1 MKYPVLIP
9 NIFNFPFTYESDLDL
24 KVGDYVYVQV
34 WQNNDSSANFIGSNG
49 TGFMGYKIA

>member
-24 KVGDYVYVQV
+24 KVGDYVL
-34 WQNNDSSANFIGSNG
+34 SLIH
-49 TGFMGYKIA
+49 I